1 MPRHLVR
8 AVLLALSLLL
18 ACTGIRPQAARA
30 DHIPAVVANPTQ
42 TPRVLRS
49 ASELD
54 YPPFAVVTPDGRA
67 DGFSVE
73 LLRAVVHAMD
83 MDVTFAV
90 APWHVIKQALADGE
104 LDVLPL
110 VSSSPERAEIYDFTA
125 PYLRMQGTIFVRR
138 GEDSIHGEADLA
150 GKEVLVMRGDTA
162 HEYADRRRLTDK
174 LILTDSFEEA
184 MRLLSQGQHDAVIVQ
199 QVAGL
204 QIIRTLGLKNLV
216 DVGAVQEESLK
227 VSRKPLSEFEQK
239 FCFAVKKGDTALQA
253 ALNEGLAVVFSNGV
267 YEALY
272 DKWFGPILPG
282 RPMDVKAMLMVLV
295 PALLVLSAMGLWYL
309 RREVARKTRHL
320 SKEIEERRRAEA
332 LITEK
337 EAFIRSI
344 MDNLPIGIAVNSVDP
359 EVTFTY
365 LNDNFFRFYRTTPQA
380 LGAPDAFWEA
390 VYEDPEFREALR
402 KRVLADCASH
412 DPARMSWADIPITR
426 AGEETT
432 YITARNIPIADKSL
446 TISTVWDVTEQ
457 KRAEAALTAA
467 NRRLE
472 ALWSISSLAN
482 ADFQTIC
489 TRALDEIVRM
499 TESGLGF
506 YGLLDEAET
515 VVTIQSWIG
524 EAIEGCTVTDSPLR
538 FPLSEAGL
546 WAEAVRRR
554 EPLVVN
560 DYAAPHPAKRGCPAG
575 HVSLSRLMVVP
586 LSSKGKMVAV
596 TAVAN
601 RDTDYGPQDV
611 TQVTAFMTSV
621 QAILARITAE
631 EALRDSEERYRC
643 LFEQSLDAIA
653 IQQGIPPVFTWV
665 NPAFC
670 ELFGYTPE
678 EIYALEPG
686 QVWSLVHPDDRDMVR
701 QSLLERLSGNADEVR
716 YAFRILRK
724 DGEVRWVE
732 VTGRRMERDGR
743 HMNMS
748 IYRDTTARMQ
758 AEEALLAAKEQ
769 AEAANQAK
777 SEFLANMSHEIRTP
791 LNGIL
796 GMLQLL
802 ETTSP
807 TPEQNEYLQAA
818 TASSLRLT
826 RLLSDI
832 LDLSRIEAGRMHVE
846 EAPFHLNAVKESI
859 LELFGLTALE
869 KGLALEFDVADGI
882 PHILVGDE
890 ARLRQILFNLIGNAL
905 KFTDHGLIRAEASL
919 LPGGPDGGV
928 RLLFTVQDT
937 GIGIPDEMLGDIFE
951 PFCQG
956 ETAYVR
962 RYQGAGLGLAIVRRL
977 LRLLGGELVIDN
989 GGPENGEGPSGTT
1002 IHFSLPF
1009 RLPEEAAS
1017 VPGPASAV
1025 MAHIGERPLRVL
1037 LAEDDEVSMH
1047 LARRLLEKAGHTVVG
1062 AADGQ
1067 EALDRLKKGRYD
1079 LILMDIQMPVLSGL
1093 EAVRMIRESPDF
1105 ASVSR
1110 IPIIA
1115 MTAYAMA
1122 GDKEKFLSAGIDAYV
1137 AKPLELADL
1146 DTAVRRAVASG
1157 ME

>member
-1 MPRHLVR
+1 MPRHFVR
-8 AVLLALSLLL
+8 AALLALPILL
-18 ACTGIRPQAARA
+18 ACFGIHAPAARA
-30 DHIPAVVANPTQ
+30 DHLPAAVGDAAKP
-42 TPRVLRS
+42 PRVLRS

-54 YPPFAVVTPDGRA
+54 YPPFAIVTPDGRA

-73 LLRAVVHAMD
+73 LLREVAAAMN
-83 MDVTFAV
+83 MDVTFTV
-90 APWHVIKQALADGE
+90 APWHVIKQALADGS

-110 VSSSPERAEIYDFTA
+110 MSSSPERAETYDFTA
-125 PYLRMQGTIFVRR
+125 PYLRMQGAIFVRR
-138 GEDSIHGEADLA
+138 GETSIRSEADLA

-162 HEYADRRRLTDK
+162 HEYADRNHLTDR

-184 MRLLSQGQHDAVIVQ
+184 MRLLSQGKHDAVIVQ

-216 DVGAVQEESLK
+216 DVSASHEESLK
-227 VSRKPLSEFEQK
+227 VSRQPLSDFEQK
-239 FCFAVKKGDTALQA
+239 FCFAVQKGDVALLA
-253 ALNEGLAVVFSNGV
+253 SLNEGLAVVFSNGV

-272 DKWFGPILPG
+272 AKWFGPILPG
-282 RPMDVKAMLMVLV
+282 RPLDVHSMLMVLV
-295 PALLVLSAMGLWYL
+295 PALLVLSAIWLWYL
-309 RREVARKTRHL
+309 RREVARKTRRL
-320 SKEIEERRRAEA
+320 SKEVEERRLAEA
-332 LITEK
+332 QITEK

-344 MDNLPIGIAVNSVDP
+344 MDNLPIGIAVNSIDP

-365 LNDNFFRFYRTTPQA
+365 LNDNFLTFYRTTRQA
-380 LGAPDAFWEA
+380 LSSPDAFWEA
-390 VYEDPEFREALR
+390 VYEDPGLREETR

-412 DPARMSWADIPITR
+412 DPARMVWADIPITR
-426 AGEETT
+426 AGQETT
-432 YITARNIPIADKSL
+432 FITARNIPLSDKKL
-446 TISTVWDVTEQ
+446 LVSTVWDVTEQ
-457 KRAEAALTAA
+457 NRAKAALTAA

-482 ADFQTIC
+482 ADYQTIC
-489 TRALDEIVRM
+489 TRALDEIVGM

-575 HVSLSRLMVVP
+575 HISLSRLMVVP
-586 LSSKGKMVAV
+586 LSAKGKIVAV

-611 TQVTAFMTSV
+611 SQITAFMTSV
-621 QAILARITAE
+621 QAILSRITAE
-631 EALRDSEERYRC
+631 EALRESEERYRC

-653 IQQGIPPVFTWV
+653 IQQGMPPAFSWV

-678 EIYALEPG
+678 EIYALSPERM
-686 QVWSLVHPDDRDMVR
+686 WSLVHPEDRDMVR
-701 QSLLERLSGNADEVR
+701 QSLLERLSGKTDEVR

-732 VTGRRMERDGR
+732 VTGRRMDRDG
-743 HMNMS
+743 HPLNMS
-748 IYRDTTARMQ
+748 IYRDTTERKQ
-758 AEEALLAAKEQ
+758 SEEALILAKDQ
-769 AEAANQAK
+769 AEAANRAK

-791 LNGIL
+791 LNGVL

-802 ETTSP
+802 TTTSP
-807 TPEQNEYLQAA
+807 TPEQEEYLQAA
-818 TASSLRLT
+818 STSAKRLT

-832 LDLSRIEAGRMHVE
+832 LDLSRIEAGRMRLV
-846 EAPFHLNAVKESI
+846 EAPFHLSAIKESI
-859 LELFGLTALE
+859 LELFGLTARE
-869 KGLALEFDVADGI
+869 KGLDLDFAIADGT
-882 PHILVGDE
+882 PPILIGDE

-905 KFTDHGLIRAEASL
+905 KFTEHGRVHAEASL
-919 LPGGPDGGV
+919 LPGSRDGRV
-928 RLLFTVQDT
+928 RLLFTVTDT
-937 GIGIPDEMLGDIFE
+937 GIGIADELLEHIFE

-956 ETAYVR
+956 EASYVR

-977 LRLLGGELVIDN
+977 LTLLGGELVIDN
-989 GGPENGEGPSGTT
+989 SGRDNGDDSPGAT

-1009 RLPEEAAS
+1009 RVPEQAAS
-1017 VPGPASAV
+1017 FPDKAPASEV
-1025 MAHIGERPLRVL
+1025 RIGDRPLRVL
-1037 LAEDDEVSMH
+1037 LAEDDEVSMQ
-1047 LARRLLEKAGHTVVG
+1047 LARRLLEKAGHAVDAVP
-1062 AADGQ
+1062 DGQ
-1067 EALDRLKKGRYD
+1067 EALALLKKGDYD
-1079 LILMDIQMPVLSGL
+1079 LILMDIQMPVVNGL
-1093 EAVRMIRESPDF
+1093 EATRMIRQSPDF
-1105 ASVSR
+1105 ARVSG

-1122 GDKEKFLSAGIDAYV
+1122 GDREKFLSAGIDAYV
-1137 AKPLELADL
+1137 AKPMDMEELA
-1146 DTAVRRAVASG
+1146 TALSRAMKRAAP
-1157 ME
+1157 